1 MEITE
6 SNEVKELIKSYPDIA
21 QRKLLQLRNLIIS
34 TAESIS
40 EINKIEETLK
50 WGEPSYSTKIGSTI
64 RIDWKQKNPN
74 QYSMYFNCKSKLIDT
89 YKEIYK
95 DIFEFKGNREIIF
108 QMNKSIPTEELSHC
122 IELALTYKKRKHL
135 PLLGA

>member
-6 SNEVKELIKSYPDIA
+6 SEEVKELIKSYPSIA
-21 QRKLLQLRNLIIS
+21 QKRLLHLRDLIIS
-34 TAESIS
+34 TAKKID

-50 WGEPSYSTKIGSTI
+50 WGEPSYITKNGSTI
-64 RIDWKQKNPN
+64 RIDWKRKNPE
-74 QYSMYFNCKSKLIDT
+74 QYSMYFNCKTKLIDT
-89 YKEIYK
+89 FKELYK
-95 DIFEFKGNREIIF
+95 DRFQFKGNREITF
-108 QMNKSIPTEELSHC
+108 QINEDIYLEELSHC